1 MSTSFHRVALL
12 AALACGCGGDGG
24 GGGGDDEVDSAVSG
38 GDGGGGGDGDASAGD
53 ASGGIDAYRPPGSPA
68 AGAHGLAYFRF
79 ESHIEVLSTPAM
91 STAEGST
98 IVVSVGRGNA
108 GAFVAPT
115 DNRGN
120 GAYPQ
125 LGIVHRYTNWPGSG
139 TALYARTGA
148 SGGAGHVVH
157 VGTPYDD
164 EITMAAVEVIG
175 GTRIADVAWREV
187 LAPAPLTSASVT
199 TTGPATLVAFWW
211 GDAGA
216 EGQKTA
222 VPGDGFVRVDAILD
236 EGSLVQAAAA
246 VRDVSAA
253 GTYTV
258 TWTATPVQGAQLW
271 LVAVD

>member
-1 MSTSFHRVALL
+1 MSFSVHRFALL

-24 GGGGDDEVDSAVSG
+24 GGDDDASAGDASA
-38 GDGGGGGDGDASAGD
+38 GDASAGDASAGD

-68 AGAHGLAYFRF
+68 AGAHGLAYFRY
-79 ESHIEVLSTPAM
+79 ESHAEVLSTPAM

-98 IVVSVGRGNA
+98 IVVSVGRGSA
-108 GAFVAPT
+108 GAFVPPT

-125 LGIVHRYTNWPGSG
+125 LGTVHRYTNWPGSG

-148 SGGAGHVVH
+148 TGGGGHVVQ

-175 GTRIADVAWREV
+175 GARIADVAWREV
-187 LAPAPLTSASVT
+187 LAPAPLTSAPVT
-199 TTGPATLVAFWW
+199 TAGPATLVAFWW

-216 EGQKTA
+216 EGPKTA

-246 VRDVSAA
+246 VRDVTAA

>member
-1 MSTSFHRVALL
+1 MSRSLHRYALVAVL
-12 AALACGCGGDGG
+12 ASGCGGGGDGGDGG
-24 GGGGDDEVDSAVSG
+24 GDLDATVT
-38 GDGGGGGDGDASAGD
+38 GDGGGGDGAGD
-53 ASGGIDAYRPPGSPA
+53 AGDAIDAYRPPGAPA
-68 AGAHGLAYFRF
+68 AGAHGLAYFRV
-79 ESHIEVLSTPAM
+79 ESHAEVLATPAM
-91 STAEGST
+91 STADGST

-125 LGIVHRYTNWPGSG
+125 LDTAHRYTNWPGSG

-148 SGGAGHVVH
+148 VGGAGHVVQ

-164 EITMAAVEVIG
+164 EITMAAVEVVG
-175 GTRIADVAWREV
+175 GTRIADHAWREV
-187 LAPAPLTSASVT
+187 LAPSPLTSAPVT

-236 EGSLVQAAAA
+236 EGSLVQAAVA
-246 VRDVSAA
+246 VRDVAAA